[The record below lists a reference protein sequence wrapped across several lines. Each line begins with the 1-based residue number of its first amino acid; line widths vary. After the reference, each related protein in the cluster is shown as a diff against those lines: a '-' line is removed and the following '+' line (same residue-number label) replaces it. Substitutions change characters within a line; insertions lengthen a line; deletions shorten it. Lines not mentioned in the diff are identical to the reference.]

1 MLLFPYDLVLFYT
14 WLGAPFC
21 LVKIYDML
29 LSDAASWSSVHRMSC
44 ALREKLN
51 FNSCWSY
58 SYSSW
63 WCLVLF
69 LSSFGS
75 LFTCCFCFCCYGTCK
90 CSLDPLVPLLTA
102 NWSYLLPNHEDLRS
116 IVEINLLCPVLLW
129 FIILVTAQMF
139 EYLFSIIFYEFLKH
153 LSCCVMDG
161 SDMLGFDEWIGYIIF
176 MNIICLQCN
185 GGRAPHGNNL
195 PNAAG
200 DSPTRRG
207 EHARVTMV
215 QGFSTAGRDFPGNT
229 PLLFQT
235 SPLCAICFSFLLF
248 VHGSFAL
255 TLDIYFVHVTCW

>member
-102 NWSYLLPNHEDLRS
+102 NWSYLKLFASQLWRL
-116 IVEINLLCPVLLW
+116 EIDRRDKFVMSC
-129 FIILVTAQMF
+129 LV
-139 EYLFSIIFYEFLKH
+139 
-153 LSCCVMDG
+153 
-161 SDMLGFDEWIGYIIF
+161 
-176 MNIICLQCN
+176 
-185 GGRAPHGNNL
+185 
-195 PNAAG
+195 
-200 DSPTRRG
+200 
-207 EHARVTMV
+207 MV
-215 QGFSTAGRDFPGNT
+215 YYP
-229 PLLFQT
+229 
-235 SPLCAICFSFLLF
+235 C
-248 VHGSFAL
+248 HGSNGWVF
-255 TLDIYFVHVTCW
+255 I

>member
-1 MLLFPYDLVLFYT
+1 MLLFPCDLVLFYT

-116 IVEINLLCPVLLW
+116 IVETNLLCFVLLW
-129 FIILVTAQMF
+129 FIILVTAQMV
-139 EYLFSIIFYEFLKH
+139 EYLFSRIFHEYYLLAMQRWESTPWEQFAK
-153 LSCCVMDG
+153 CC
-161 SDMLGFDEWIGYIIF
+161 
-176 MNIICLQCN
+176 
-185 GGRAPHGNNL
+185 
-195 PNAAG
+195 
-200 DSPTRRG
+200 RG
-207 EHARVTMV
+207 
-215 QGFSTAGRDFPGNT
+215 
-229 PLLFQT
+229 
-235 SPLCAICFSFLLF
+235 
-248 VHGSFAL
+248 
-255 TLDIYFVHVTCW
+255 